1 MLKIVNIDIQSATN
15 IRNVIKSRVKSENVE
30 NEILKGIDLVI
41 EKGDRVELMPK
52 KDGIKILAVHRDEI
66 K

>member
-1 MLKIVNIDIQSATN
+1 MGKEYKLSSEMVEKIQ
-15 IRNVIKSRVKSENVE
+15 K
-30 NEILKGIDLVI
+30 IL